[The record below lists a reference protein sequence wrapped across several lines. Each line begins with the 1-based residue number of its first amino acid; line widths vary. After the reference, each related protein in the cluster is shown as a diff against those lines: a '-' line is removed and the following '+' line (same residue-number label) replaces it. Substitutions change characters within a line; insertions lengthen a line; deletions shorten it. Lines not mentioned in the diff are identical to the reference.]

1 MPRTAVRTGRR
12 HFFLA
17 YTSPESVFES
27 DWTTDLGELRRMVDM
42 GGSKEWLWDALIR
55 RSRSHG
61 LLRLEDER
69 LHGDHVC
76 AAAQTIVA

>member
-1 MPRTAVRTGRR
+1 
-12 HFFLA
+12 
-17 YTSPESVFES
+17 
-27 DWTTDLGELRRMVDM
+27 M
-42 GGSKEWLWDALIR
+42 GGSKEWLRDALIR

-76 AAAQTIVA
+76 ATAQTIVA